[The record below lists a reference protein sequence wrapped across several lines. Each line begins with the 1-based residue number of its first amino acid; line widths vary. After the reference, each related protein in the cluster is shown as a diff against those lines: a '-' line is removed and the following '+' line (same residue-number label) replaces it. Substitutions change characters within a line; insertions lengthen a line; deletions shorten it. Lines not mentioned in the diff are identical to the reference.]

1 MDKFTGRR
9 RATWQSKAPLWP
21 FLAVAL
27 GLAVAGGVL
36 VSLYASGV
44 LLGDGT
50 SGGRAVVWVKTLS
63 NIVIPA
69 LVIGAGVGAL
79 LNGVFLSPGG
89 RHGALKWSF
98 WLMLAAA
105 LGAAPMSV
113 ANGME
118 ADRLGYE
125 MRLKEAVSDA
135 RIASRKSETD
145 FYRRMHLLAR
155 HQGYGV
161 EVLRTA
167 DGVTQARTAI
177 AGHKELLAAARRDYD
192 KGQAEARAAL
202 AGAITDEADREAV
215 LLRFDTAQVTRKAL
229 MEKVWAVHDRLVVL
243 GEEEVELLYANRRRW
258 RPNGYGGGTVDSM
271 PLLNQLNRIGRDR
284 RALSSEHDQIYSE
297 IATLDVET
305 NAGIDRV
312 IEAAIGG

>member
-1 MDKFTGRR
+1 MDKFTSRR

-21 FLAVAL
+21 FLAAAL
-27 GLAVAGGVL
+27 AIAVAGGAL

-50 SGGRAVVWVKTLS
+50 SGGRAVVWVKTAS
-63 NIVIPA
+63 NIIIPA
-69 LVIGAGVGAL
+69 LAIGAGVGAL
-79 LNGVFLSPGG
+79 LNGVFLSPAG
-89 RHGALKWSF
+89 RDGALKWSG

-118 ADRLGYE
+118 ADRAGYE

-135 RIASRKSETD
+135 RIAARRSETD

-155 HQGYGV
+155 HQGFGI
-161 EVLRTA
+161 EVLRSS
-167 DGVTQARTAI
+167 GGLEQARKAI
-177 AGHKELLAAARRDYD
+177 AGHKDLLAAARGDYD

-202 AGAITDEADREAV
+202 ADVIADEADREAV
-215 LLRFDTAQVTRKAL
+215 LVRFDTAQVERKAL
-229 MEKVWAVHDRLVVL
+229 MEKVWAVHDRLVAL
-243 GEEEVELLYANRRRW
+243 SEEEVNLLYANRGRW
-258 RPNGYGGGTVDSM
+258 RPNGYGGGTVSSM

-284 RALSSEHDQIYSE
+284 RAASSEHDQLYAE
-297 IATLDVET
+297 IATLDQAT

-312 IEAAIGG
+312 IEAAIRD